1 MHEIYLACLVGG
13 LLATILFAALG
24 ALGGGGHGH
33 VHLHAGAGHAHAH
46 AGPHVGGSAHAHAQ
60 ALPGSQPGGSAH
72 AQALHGSSHT
82 VQVGAHGTS
91 QSQGQVAQGSATQSM
106 GMSSGHATTASGHAT
121 TPGGRAGLAA
131 GWALSWLSPL
141 ALAAA
146 ALWFGGVGLVGEGIV
161 PRSLGALLVALAV
174 AAGLLGAAFV
184 RALMAA
190 FVRAGT
196 PPLQG
201 DAVGAVGTLN
211 APIRA
216 DGAGEV
222 IYTLENLRRSAPARS
237 LDGATMP
244 RGTPV
249 VIVRRERGM
258 AWVAPLDPLAALP
271 TAPNDAQART
281 VDTRP

>member
-13 LLATILFAALG
+13 LLATVLFAALG
-24 ALGGGGHGH
+24 AFGGGHGH
-33 VHLHAGAGHAHAH
+33 VHLHAGAHAGAGHAHAQAGTQLGGTAH
-46 AGPHVGGSAHAHAQ
+46 AHALPNSQSGGSAHAHA
-60 ALPGSQPGGSAH
+60 LPD
-72 AQALHGSSHT
+72 SSHT
-82 VQVGAHGTS
+82 AHAGAQGPS
-91 QSQGQVAQGSATQSM
+91 RAQGQAGHGSATRPANTAGSH
-106 GMSSGHATTASGHAT
+106 GATAV
-121 TPGGRAGLAA
+121 GRSGLAA

-146 ALWFGGVGLVGEGIV
+146 ALWFGGVGIVGENIV
-161 PRSLGALLVALAV
+161 PRPLAGLLVVLAV

-196 PPLQG
+196 PALQG
-201 DAVGAVGTLN
+201 NAVGAVGTLN
-211 APIRA
+211 ASIRS

-222 IYTLENLRRSAPARS
+222 IYTLEGLRRSAPARS

-271 TAPNDAQART
+271 TAPDDAQAPT
-281 VDTRP
+281 LSQP

>member
-13 LLATILFAALG
+13 LLATVLFAALG

-33 VHLHAGAGHAHAH
+33 VHLHAGAGHAHAQ
-46 AGPHVGGSAHAHAQ
+46 AGPQLSGSVHAH
-60 ALPGSQPGGSAH
+60 ALPGSQPGGSTHAH
-72 AQALHGSSHT
+72 ALPGSSQT
-82 VQVGAHGTS
+82 AQAGAHGTS
-91 QSQGQVAQGSATQSM
+91 QAQGQTAHGSVTRPASA
-106 GMSSGHATTASGHAT
+106 SSGQGVAVAS
-121 TPGGRAGLAA
+121 RAGLAA

-146 ALWFGGVGLVGEGIV
+146 ALWFGGVGLVGESIA

-196 PPLQG
+196 PPLRS

-222 IYTLENLRRSAPARS
+222 IYTLEGLRRSAPARS
-237 LDGATMP
+237 PDGATMP

-271 TAPNDAQART
+271 TVPDAGARA
-281 VDTRP
+281 VEPLPRP

>member
-13 LLATILFAALG
+13 LLATVLFAALG

-33 VHLHAGAGHAHAH
+33 VHLHAGAGHAHAQ
-46 AGPHVGGSAHAHAQ
+46 AGPQLGGTAHAHALPSSQSSGSAHAHA
-60 ALPGSQPGGSAH
+60 LPGSSQTAH
-72 AQALHGSSHT
+72 A
-82 VQVGAHGTS
+82 GAHGPS
-91 QSQGQVAQGSATQSM
+91 QAQGQAAHSSAAQPVNTAGSHGAT
-106 GMSSGHATTASGHAT
+106 AA
-121 TPGGRAGLAA
+121 GRAGLAA

-146 ALWFGGVGLVGEGIV
+146 ALWFGVVGLVGESIA

-196 PPLQG
+196 PPLRS
-201 DAVGAVGTLN
+201 DAVGAIGALN

-222 IYTLENLRRSAPARS
+222 IYTLEGLRRSAPAHS

-271 TAPNDAQART
+271 ALPDAQTRA
-281 VDTRP
+281 VDTLPQP

>member
-1 MHEIYLACLVGG
+1 MHEVYLACLVGG

-33 VHLHAGAGHAHAH
+33 VHLHAGVGHAHAH
-46 AGPHVGGSAHAHAQ
+46 AGPQLSGSAHAHALPSSQSGGSAHAHA
-60 ALPGSQPGGSAH
+60 LPGSSQTAH
-72 AQALHGSSHT
+72 A
-82 VQVGAHGTS
+82 GADGPS
-91 QSQGQVAQGSATQSM
+91 QAQGSATRSANTA
-106 GMSSGHATTASGHAT
+106 GFHGATAA
-121 TPGGRAGLAA
+121 GRAGLAA

-146 ALWFGGVGLVGEGIV
+146 ALWFGGVGIIGENIA
-161 PRSLGALLVALAV
+161 PRSLTGLLVVLAA

-190 FVRAGT
+190 FVRSGT

-201 DAVGAVGTLN
+201 NAVGAVGTLN
-211 APIRA
+211 APIRS

-222 IYTLENLRRSAPARS
+222 IYTLEGLRRSAPARS

-271 TAPNDAQART
+271 TVPDAEARGDALLPSPAAGRG
-281 VDTRP
+281 VGGEGRP

>member
-1 MHEIYLACLVGG
+1 MHEIYLAFLVGG

-33 VHLHAGAGHAHAH
+33 VHLHAGAGHAHAQTGTRLGGKAH
-46 AGPHVGGSAHAHAQ
+46 AHALPSSQSNGSAHAHA
-60 ALPGSQPGGSAH
+60 LPGSSQTAH
-72 AQALHGSSHT
+72 A
-82 VQVGAHGTS
+82 GAHGPS
-91 QSQGQVAQGSATQSM
+91 QAQGQAAHGSATRPVNTAGSH
-106 GMSSGHATTASGHAT
+106 SATAA
-121 TPGGRAGLAA
+121 GRAGLAA

-141 ALAAA
+141 TLAAA
-146 ALWFGGVGLVGEGIV
+146 ALWFGGVGIVGENIA
-161 PRSLGALLVALAV
+161 PRSLAGLLVVLAV
-174 AAGLLGAAFV
+174 VAALLGAAFV

-201 DAVGAVGTLN
+201 NAVGAVGTLN
-211 APIRA
+211 ASIRS
-216 DGAGEV
+216 DGVGEV
-222 IYTLENLRRSAPARS
+222 IYTLEGLRRSAPARS

-271 TAPNDAQART
+271 ADAGARA
-281 VDTRP
+281 VDPLPRP